1 VRVFAHSFSLILLI
15 PTIVVFAAC
24 GARPRVTLPTG
35 TGTAFP
41 EFSHA
46 FTEATTECRAV
57 KKLSATIRL
66 SGRAGRTKL
75 AARIDSGFADP
86 AQIRLE
92 GYPRVS
98 FGGKPFFILVS
109 RGAEATLVMP
119 RDARVLRG
127 AAPAAIVEALAGVAL
142 GPDDLRA
149 IVAGCGLQ
157 SADPS
162 SGRSFANGWAA
173 IDAGETSLFLRQME
187 GRWRVAGATRGPLSV
202 AYGDFAAGR
211 AATVQVSTPAGA
223 GSAGAD
229 LVLRLSE
236 LEIDPPL
243 EERVFEVEV
252 PADATPLTLE
262 ELRRAGP
269 LGEQSTEAAESTEK
283 FQHGGAEA
291 RRRMESVWSG
301 RAARGDR
308 ARSLRDASPATSEPG
323 LCLGDPGLCFYG
335 GQRPP
340 SRPLFSETLT
350 SRRANQSSPDID
362 ACHEPAGY
370 LRVSPRPPVSVVAFV
385 RDLRPLSSLVPI
397 DPVSSQSA

>member
-1 VRVFAHSFSLILLI
+1 VRSSAHFLPLILL
-15 PTIVVFAAC
+15 TLAIVILAAC
-24 GARPRVTLPTG
+24 GARPRVTLPSGAG
-35 TGTAFP
+35 TPFP

-46 FTEATTECRAV
+46 FTEATAECRAI

-66 SGRAGRTKL
+66 SGRAGRTKV
-75 AARIDSGFADP
+75 AARIDSGFAAP
-86 AQIRLE
+86 AQVRLE

-98 FGGKPFFILVS
+98 FGGKPFFVLVS

-173 IDAGETSLFLRQME
+173 IDAGDTSLFLRQME

-202 AYGDFAAGR
+202 AYGDFAAGK
-211 AATVQVSTPAGA
+211 AATVQVTTPAGD
-223 GSAGAD
+223 GRAGAD

-243 EERVFEVEV
+243 DERVFEVEV
-252 PADATPLTLE
+252 PPDATPLTLD

-269 LGEQSTEAAESTEK
+269 LGDQSTEAAESTDK
-283 FQHGGAEA
+283 FHHGEGTEA
-291 RRRMESVWSG
+291 RRRTEEVADAPCLQRTRFNLPAEG
-301 RAARGDR
+301 RR
-308 ARSLRDASPATSEPG
+308 ATGLLLRASPCPRASAVDFLRGLRSIDTVCSAT
-323 LCLGDPGLCFYG
+323 
-335 GQRPP
+335 
-340 SRPLFSETLT
+340 
-350 SRRANQSSPDID
+350 
-362 ACHEPAGY
+362 PA
-370 LRVSPRPPVSVVAFV
+370 
-385 RDLRPLSSLVPI
+385 
-397 DPVSSQSA
+397 

>member
-1 VRVFAHSFSLILLI
+1 MSVASRPVRSFAHSLSLILL
-15 PTIVVFAAC
+15 TSAVVTFVAC

-35 TGTAFP
+35 AGTPFP

-46 FTEATTECRAV
+46 FTEATAECRAI

-75 AARIDSGFADP
+75 AARIDSGFAAP

-109 RGAEATLVMP
+109 HGDVATLVMP

-142 GPDDLRA
+142 GPADLRA

-173 IDAGETSLFLRQME
+173 IDAGETSVFLRQMD

-202 AYGDFAAGR
+202 AYGDFAAGK
-211 AATVQVSTPAGA
+211 AATVQVSTPAADGRT
-223 GSAGAD
+223 GAD

-243 EERVFEVEV
+243 DDRVFEVEV
-252 PADATPLTLE
+252 PPDATPLTLE
-262 ELRRAGP
+262 ELRRSGP
-269 LGEQSTEAAESTEK
+269 LGEQSTEAAEGTDK
-283 FQHGGAEA
+283 FHHGGAEA
-291 RRRMESVWSG
+291 RGRTA
-301 RAARGDR
+301 RAA
-308 ARSLRDASPATSEPG
+308 
-323 LCLGDPGLCFYG
+323 LGRWFG
-335 GQRPP
+335 GRQRPP
-340 SRPLFSETLT
+340 SRPRFPGTPPP
-350 SRRANQSSPDID
+350 RRANQLSPDID
-362 ACHEPAGY
+362 ACHEPAGC
-370 LRVSPRPPVSVVAFV
+370 LRVSPCPRASVVDF
-385 RDLRPLSSLVPI
+385 LRGLSSI
-397 DPVSSQSA
+397 GSSDTALPESA

>member
-1 VRVFAHSFSLILLI
+1 VRSFAHFLALILFTSAIAIL
-15 PTIVVFAAC
+15 AAC

-35 TGTAFP
+35 AGTPFP
-41 EFSHA
+41 EFNNA
-46 FTEATTECRAV
+46 FTEATAECRAI

-75 AARIDSGFADP
+75 AARIDTGFAVP

-98 FGGKPFFILVS
+98 FGGKPFFVLVA

-173 IDAGETSLFLRQME
+173 IDAGETSVLLRQME

-202 AYGDFAAGR
+202 AYGDFAGGK
-211 AATVQVSTPAGA
+211 AATVQVTTPAGD
-223 GSAGAD
+223 GRAGAD

-243 EERVFEVEV
+243 DDRVFEVEV

-269 LGEQSTEAAESTEK
+269 LGEQSAEAAESTEK
-283 FQHGGAEA
+283 FQHGGTEA
-291 RRRMESVWSG
+291 RRRTEITSRLVASVDIGRQLVRAALWRSSRGAWSG
-301 RAARGDR
+301 RRPLARPLT
-308 ARSLRDASPATSEPG
+308 LRASPCP
-323 LCLGDPGLCFYG
+323 
-335 GQRPP
+335 
-340 SRPLFSETLT
+340 
-350 SRRANQSSPDID
+350 
-362 ACHEPAGY
+362 
-370 LRVSPRPPVSVVAFV
+370 VVSVVDF
-385 RDLRPLSSLVPI
+385 LRVLNLI
-397 DPVSSQSA
+397 DPALSESA